1 MKRAMVRYFSL
12 FSRLT
17 RYLVDIGHF
26 FLIKMSFF
34 TKYRVNL
41 EKRDGSNIFRYFLD

>member
-1 MKRAMVRYFSL
+1 MDMIFTKNK
-12 FSRLT
+12 
-17 RYLVDIGHF
+17 DI

-41 EKRDGSNIFRYFLD
+41 EKKDDSNNFRYFLDWHDI